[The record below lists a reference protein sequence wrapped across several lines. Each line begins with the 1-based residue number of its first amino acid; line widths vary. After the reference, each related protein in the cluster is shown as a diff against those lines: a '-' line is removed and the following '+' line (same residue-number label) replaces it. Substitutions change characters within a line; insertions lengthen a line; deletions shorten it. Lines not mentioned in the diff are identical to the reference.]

1 MKKIIVFASGGGSNF
16 EALCQA
22 AKSKVFDGKIVL
34 LVASKLGLGAES
46 KAVRFN
52 IPVYVEGTFPEA
64 TNILS
69 SEENKG
75 YNAAYNRQSVDKEE
89 LISQIKFY
97 EPDLICLAG
106 YLKKVPREI
115 LEICPVIN
123 IHPALLPSFGG
134 KGMYGRH
141 VHEAVLKSGA
151 KASGATVHFVDGE
164 YDNGKIIMQE
174 SVPVLSGDTP
184 ETLAARVLEVE
195 HKIYPLCVKKV
206 LQKEG

>member
-1 MKKIIVFASGGGSNF
+1 MKRIIVFASGGGSNF
-16 EALCQA
+16 EALCHA
-22 AKSKVFDGKIVL
+22 AQSKVFDGKIVL
-34 LVASKLGLGAES
+34 LVASKPGIGAVA

-64 TNILS
+64 TNII
-69 SEENKG
+69 SEESKG
-75 YNAAYNRQSVDKEE
+75 YGAAYNKQSVDKEE

-106 YLKKVPREI
+106 YLKKVPQEI
-115 LEICPVIN
+115 LDICPVIN

-134 KGMYGRH
+134 KGMYGHH

-151 KASGATVHFVDGE
+151 QKSGATVHFVDCE
-164 YDNGKIIMQE
+164 YDRGPIIMQQ
-174 SVPVLSGDTP
+174 SVPVLPGDTP

-195 HKIYPLCVKKV
+195 HKIYPLCVKEVFK
-206 LQKEG
+206 

>member
-16 EALCQA
+16 EALCRA
-22 AKSKVFDGKIVL
+22 AQSKIFDGKIVL
-34 LVASKLGLGAES
+34 LVASKLGIGAAE
-46 KAVRFN
+46 KALNFN

-64 TNILS
+64 TNII
-69 SEENKG
+69 SEENKACG
-75 YNAAYNRQSVDKEE
+75 TTSNRASIDKEE

-106 YLKKVPREI
+106 YLKKVPSDI
-115 LEICPVIN
+115 LEICPIIN

-134 KGMYGRH
+134 KGMYGHH

-151 KASGATVHFVDGE
+151 NTSGATVHFVDAE
-164 YDNGKIIMQE
+164 YDHGKIIMQE
-174 SVPVLSGDTP
+174 TVPVIPGDTA

-195 HKIYPLCVKKV
+195 HKIYPLSVKEV
-206 LQKEG
+206 LK